1 MGCAEIF
8 PILLVFLRFFTF
20 VFNFIFCER
29 DPEEFCCEP
38 IKEGKIRDGKL
49 IFSTEGTG
57 NQTKTHKTQFV
68 MRRVET
74 NFNYTQFMAF
84 ETDNVEFR
92 QN

>member
-1 MGCAEIF
+1 MEVF
-8 PILLVFLRFFTF
+8 YNFTFVFLRFYTF
-20 VFNFIFCER
+20 VFNFPFCGR
-29 DPEEFCCEP
+29 GTEEFYCEP

-49 IFSTEGTG
+49 IFSTEC

-74 NFNYTQFMAF
+74 NFNYTQLIAF

-92 QN
+92 QK